1 MSSGYRLPIL
11 LTEYLVLFRRENK
24 KLGFLLAIKGMSY
37 INEIFANQLFALLV
51 YKVFWLKEMNSNNL
65 YKDLISNLNF
75 IRKREKDEK

>member
-1 MSSGYRLPIL
+1 
-11 LTEYLVLFRRENK
+11 
-24 KLGFLLAIKGMSY
+24 MSY

-51 YKVFWLKEMNSNNL
+51 YKVFWLKGMNSNNL